1 MATKVAMVGDKTQ
14 GHGDHGPLT
23 ITTGSDKMKVGGVKV
38 AILGSKTTPGH
49 GSEQTII
56 TGSDKVK
63 IGGIP
68 VAIVGSKVS
77 CGDVVAT
84 GSSKFTIGG

>member
-1 MATKVAMVGDKTQ
+1 MVMVARVGDKTQ

-23 ITTGSDKMKVGGVKV
+23 ITTGSDKLKIGGVKV
-38 AILGSKTTPGH
+38 AIVGSKTTPGH
-49 GSEQTII
+49 GSEQTIT
-56 TGSDKVK
+56 TGSSKLK
-63 IGGIP
+63 INGVP

-84 GSSKFTIGG
+84 GSNKLNVGG